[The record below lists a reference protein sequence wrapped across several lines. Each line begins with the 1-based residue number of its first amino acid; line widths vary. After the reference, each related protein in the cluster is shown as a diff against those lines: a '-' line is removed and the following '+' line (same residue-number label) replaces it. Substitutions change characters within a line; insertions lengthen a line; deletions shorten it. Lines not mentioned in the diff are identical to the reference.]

1 MTRAGAAGRIRVM
14 VRRAHEY
21 RGLTQMSRLRLL
33 RAVQRQPGRL
43 VQELA
48 EDTGLHVNTVRD
60 HLRVLEDEGL
70 VVART
75 VRTGGRGR
83 PPVVFHPVRE
93 ADASPAVEERL
104 EQARER
110 GNLLR
115 RLEPELDV
123 TEDLG
128 EDAVHQ
134 LDALYEHLEDA
145 GLQPRIDE
153 PSLTV
158 GLVPCAYHAAVAEN
172 QSLVCSVH
180 ARLVQ
185 DVLTQV
191 PGPVRLRRV
200 DPFVTPHSCMI
211 ALGISGR
218 TRETGGDPD
227 AASSAE

>member
-1 MTRAGAAGRIRVM
+1 VEAGV
-14 VRRAHEY
+14 
-21 RGLTQMSRLRLL
+21 LR
-33 RAVQRQPGRL
+33 
-43 VQELA
+43 
-48 EDTGLHVNTVRD
+48 VNTVRE

-70 VVART
+70 VVGET

-83 PPVVFHPVRE
+83 PPVVFRPVRD

-104 EQARER
+104 AQARER
-110 GNLLR
+110 GDLLR
-115 RLEPELDV
+115 RLEPELDA
-123 TEDLG
+123 TEELG

-191 PGPVRLRRV
+191 PGPIRLRRV
-200 DPFVTPHSCMI
+200 DPFVTPHSCVV
-211 ALGISGR
+211 ALGIAGR
-218 TRETGGDPD
+218 LRETGGDD
-227 AASSAE
+227 AAASPGD